1 MERKGERRRRI
12 DRREGGKQKVRDR
25 ERTED
30 QVMERGGKRE
40 RERGWEGERERGLLL
55 DDPRRVPCSFVHQT
69 PSSNL

>member
-12 DRREGGKQKVRDR
+12 DRREGGKQKVRNR

-30 QVMERGGKRE
+30 QVMERGEK
-40 RERGWEGERERGLLL
+40 EGERERGLLL
-55 DDPRRVPCSFVHQT
+55 DDPRRVSCSFVHQT